1 VIREFKDIGE
11 YELIN
16 CNENDRKIEF
26 LKSLTIVPNEIF
38 DEKLRKKLK
47 DKQYEIIFNL
57 DTINN
62 KIKIELGKE
71 YSKNN
76 RYKFFGFESPSNFS
90 KIYLLQIIGIIT

>member
-47 DKQYEIIFNL
+47 DK
-57 DTINN
+57 
-62 KIKIELGKE
+62 
-71 YSKNN
+71 
-76 RYKFFGFESPSNFS
+76 
-90 KIYLLQIIGIIT
+90 